1 MLDTRA
7 RRALAGPLDRVAA
20 LLDRP
25 GITPDRLTVLGLL
38 TGVAGAVT
46 AARAAWW
53 IALGLWLASRLLD
66 GLDGPLAR
74 RRRAAG
80 TPDDGDAGGFLDI
93 TADFVVY
100 GSFVV
105 GVAVGTG
112 ASMLP
117 FLLVLLAY
125 YANGAAFLAFSSI
138 AERRGTPID
147 DGRSLSFLGG
157 LAEGTETVIVHS
169 LWCILPGY
177 AGQIAW
183 VWAAIV
189 GISAT
194 QRVIAGHVT
203 LRRPHPPTTAQPDSA
218 TGPTPPVG
226 PASRRTAA
234 ELAWS
239 TPLEATLLICRGATF
254 ATASRIALVVGTVL
268 TLVNQATVIASG
280 DLSAPTLLRVAA
292 NYLIPYVVSSIGY
305 LASCR
310 VARDP
315 AMPDV

>member
-25 GITPDRLTVLGLL
+25 GITPDRLTVLGLV
-38 TGVAGAVT
+38 TGVAGAAA
-46 AARAAWW
+46 AARSAWW

-74 RRRAAG
+74 RRRSAG
-80 TPDDGDAGGFLDI
+80 APDDGDAGGFLDI

-100 GSFVV
+100 GTFVV

-138 AERRGTPID
+138 AERRGTQID

-169 LWCILPGY
+169 LWCVVPGF
-177 AGQIAW
+177 AAPIAW
-183 VWAAIV
+183 VWAAVV
-189 GISAT
+189 GVSAA
-194 QRVIAGHVT
+194 QRIIGGRAF
-203 LRRPHPPTTAQPDSA
+203 LRRFPAVALPDRPGVVTPARNAVASA
-218 TGPTPPVG
+218 RSR
-226 PASRRTAA
+226 ASA

-239 TPLEATLLICRGATF
+239 TPWQATLLICRGSTF

-268 TLVNQATVIASG
+268 TLVNQAAVIASG
-280 DLSAPTLLRVAA
+280 DLRAPTLLRVAA
-292 NYLIPYVVSSIGY
+292 NYLIPYVVSSVGY
-305 LASCR
+305 LASHR
-310 VARDP
+310 VAHDEADP
-315 AMPDV
+315 D